1 MFLICNYGI
10 IQLNFIL
17 KGVLMSVSYKKLWHL
32 LLDRDMKKKDLAK
45 LSGIS
50 PYTIN
55 KLNGNGNVT
64 VEVIEKICLALD
76 CKVDDILEFI
86 EE

>member
-1 MFLICNYGI
+1 
-10 IQLNFIL
+10 
-17 KGVLMSVSYKKLWHL
+17 MSVSYKKLWHL

-45 LSGIS
+45 ASGIS

-55 KLNGNGNVT
+55 KLNGDGNVT

-76 CKVDDILEFI
+76 CKVDDILEFTK
-86 EE
+86 E

>member
-1 MFLICNYGI
+1 
-10 IQLNFIL
+10 
-17 KGVLMSVSYKKLWHL
+17 MSVSYKKLWHL

-45 LSGIS
+45 VSGIS

-55 KLNGNGNVT
+55 KLNSDGNVT

-76 CKVDDILEFI
+76 CKVDDILEFTK
-86 EE
+86 E